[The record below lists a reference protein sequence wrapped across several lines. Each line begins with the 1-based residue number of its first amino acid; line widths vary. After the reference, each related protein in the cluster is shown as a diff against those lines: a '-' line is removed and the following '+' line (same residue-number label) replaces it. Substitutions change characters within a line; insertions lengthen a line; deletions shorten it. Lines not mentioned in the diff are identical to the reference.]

1 MCVSVCGGVWECVCG
16 GVCGEGVCGGV
27 CSSAFLFPF
36 MLLSSQFLSFAIFVL
51 RLSCWRCV
59 SNVMQNLDKVP
70 KSQFHMSAL
79 GLLTGSLYHRVN
91 ENISGSLCTNIC
103 KSFLWSC
110 FSFLTDECL
119 HFFLGYMLVCG
130 DLRTGKGKGAEGS
143 PSSASF
149 HLTHLPHSQPHF
161 HPLFLLCLVPLCGSI
176 LFCLVLF
183 LWLSFSKE

>member
-79 GLLTGSLYHRVN
+79 GLLTGSLYQWMKTFQGLYVPISVN
-91 ENISGSLCTNIC
+91 LFSGAV
-103 KSFLWSC
+103 
-110 FSFLTDECL
+110 
-119 HFFLGYMLVCG
+119 LV
-130 DLRTGKGKGAEGS
+130 
-143 PSSASF
+143 
-149 HLTHLPHSQPHF
+149 
-161 HPLFLLCLVPLCGSI
+161 FLLMNACISSLVICLSVEI
-176 LFCLVLF
+176 LGLGRGRELRGPLVLPAF
-183 LWLSFSKE
+183 T